1 MQILKKNMS
10 MKCEYAPARL
20 TVKIFLPEYCIDFS
34 VSIRSQ

>member
-20 TVKIFLPEYCIDFS
+20 TVKIFMSEYCFDFS
-34 VSIRSQ
+34 VSILFQ